1 MPSEKHF
8 GGFLSF
14 HFVALE
20 LISCCSS
27 LSDSFPHSG
36 GSEQHIYCT
45 GRELKKKLNPR
56 QRIKLL
62 KKTLKKPGNLNM
74 KMKMQ
79 KSNLTTKEITLFQA
93 IPYFS

>member
-45 GRELKKKLNPR
+45 GRELKKKLKPR

-62 KKTLKKPGNLNM
+62 KKTLKNL
-74 KMKMQ
+74 
-79 KSNLTTKEITLFQA
+79 EIST
-93 IPYFS
+93 